1 MEEVKLTNFFNL
13 REIREYFELTQKQ
26 MAAILHVSKRT
37 IEGYEAGE
45 RKMPRHVFE
54 LLKYKVFELNFC
66 LTKLHY
72 KRHADPFIAGLRKN
86 YS

>member
-45 RKMPRHVFE
+45 RKIPDHVFE
-54 LLKYKVFELNFC
+54 LLRYKVFELNFC
-66 LTKLHY
+66 LTKLHH
-72 KRHADPFIAGLRKN
+72 KRQDDPFIEGLTRFL
-86 YS
+86 